1 LPVSKGIEMGRNEF
15 DAHRHWGA
23 TGNCWAPVYAVKR
36 GLTLATAVGAAG
48 VLVAVVG
55 ALNASG
61 WV

>member
-1 LPVSKGIEMGRNEF
+1 MARNEF